1 MPSVANVQCERCLL
15 WRQKI
20 IMCFVKDRVLSSDM
34 LSFGVQKTAFRNVK
48 YRLSQNKKGA
58 PYFRRAPFAY
68 EKEFD

>member
-1 MPSVANVQCERCLL
+1 M
-15 WRQKI
+15 

-48 YRLSQNKKGA
+48 DRLSQNKKGA